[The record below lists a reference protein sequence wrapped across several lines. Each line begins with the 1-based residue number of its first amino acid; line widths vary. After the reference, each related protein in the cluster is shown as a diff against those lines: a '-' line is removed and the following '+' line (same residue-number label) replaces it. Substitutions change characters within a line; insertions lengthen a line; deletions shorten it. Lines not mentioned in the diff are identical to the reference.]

1 MVRYQH
7 NFRSKNELCQI
18 FFSFI
23 IEQEEPFQVYVETM
37 TVDDLKTLQWSEQSL
52 PLSEFVQKY
61 PLPQLVM
68 VEEGFDSAQD
78 ENSLSSGQVL
88 KIHSLCTERK
98 LHCLDR
104 HNKEVHLPLHT
115 SEQVYLRPEN
125 HDIIYQ
131 KVSDLAKA
139 KPAPNFV
146 EVTRGYYDVDS
157 NVNYELS
164 VEPGEILEIV
174 REQGISNLS
183 IKSKKNK
190 SLTFRNKEGVEIKFP
205 YDCVVGF
212 KPLVDNKEHT
222 LADVVASDD
231 ISYPFYFEFV
241 NHTGSHGKLGIV
253 KCLSINDDKLI
264 IASCGHDKS
273 QVVFMIPRDLEITVK
288 VAVGTLKKD
297 PVYEG
302 IKSSYHN
309 FKILA
314 EDIKE
319 KRSTRI
325 FRTSSEISGFPFTPV
340 KTKNWESFE
349 EDVFN
354 KNKLN
359 FNGDLILIENTEAL
373 NESETNETSNND
385 LVLIENTETLNMS
398 NGTSDET
405 VVLSNSGKRRS
416 LELAQ
421 QQKLFYTGE
430 GNEGLESAI
439 NQNGIVA
446 EDLETEK
453 SGGTDSKIAQM
464 TVEELSDN
472 LRGIKMREDL
482 VKEFFD
488 NNIDGELFVYLEEDE
503 LKDLGANRFEIKK
516 LKMFKDGWR
525 PKL

>member
-1 MVRYQH
+1 MAGVNKVILIGNLGRDPEIRH
-7 NFRSKNELCQI
+7 LESGRAVANF
-18 FFSFI
+18 
-23 IEQEEPFQVYVETM
+23 
-37 TVDDLKTLQWSEQSL
+37 SL
-52 PLSEFVQKY
+52 
-61 PLPQLVM
+61 
-68 VEEGFDSAQD
+68 A
-78 ENSLSSGQVL
+78 
-88 KIHSLCTERK
+88 
-98 LHCLDR
+98 
-104 HNKEVHLPLHT
+104 T
-115 SEQVYLRPEN
+115 SE
-125 HDIIYQ
+125 
-131 KVSDLAKA
+131 
-139 KPAPNFV
+139 
-146 EVTRGYYDVDS
+146 
-157 NVNYELS
+157 
-164 VEPGEILEIV
+164 
-174 REQGISNLS
+174 
-183 IKSKKNK
+183 
-190 SLTFRNKEGVEIKFP
+190 TFKNKEGVEIKFP
-205 YDCVVGF
+205 NDCVVGF

-288 VAVGTLKKD
+288 LAVGTLKKD

-314 EDIKE
+314 EDIQE

-325 FRTSSEISGFPFTPV
+325 FRTSSEISGFAFTPV
-340 KTKNWESFE
+340 KTKNWESFD

-359 FNGDLILIENTEAL
+359 LNGDLILIENTEAL
-373 NESETNETSNND
+373 NVPETNETLNND
-385 LVLIENTETLNMS
+385 LVLIGNTEALNMTNES
-398 NGTSDET
+398 SDET
-405 VVLSNSGKRRS
+405 VVSSDLGNRRS
-416 LELAQ
+416 LDLTE

-430 GNEGLESAI
+430 GNESSESVI
-439 NQNGIVA
+439 KENGIAV
-446 EDLETEK
+446 ENIETEK
-453 SGGTDSKIAQM
+453 SGGSDSKIAKM

-472 LRGIKMREDL
+472 LRDIKMREDL
-482 VKEFFD
+482 IKEFFD
-488 NNIDGELFVYLEEDE
+488 NDIDGELFVHLEEDE

>member
-1 MVRYQH
+1 MSC
-7 NFRSKNELCQI
+7 SKC

-23 IEQEEPFQVYVETM
+23 IEQEEPVQVYVETM

-78 ENSLSSGQVL
+78 EKSLSSGQVL

-125 HDIIYQ
+125 HDVIYQ

-157 NVNYELS
+157 NVDYELS

-183 IKSKKNK
+183 IKSRKTK
-190 SLTFRNKEGVEIKFP
+190 SLTFKNKEGVEIKFP
-205 YDCVVGF
+205 NDCVVGF

-288 VAVGTLKKD
+288 LAVGTLKKD

-314 EDIKE
+314 EDIQE

-325 FRTSSEISGFPFTPV
+325 FRTSSEISGFAFTPV
-340 KTKNWESFE
+340 KTKNWESFD

-359 FNGDLILIENTEAL
+359 FSGDLILIENTEAL
-373 NESETNETSNND
+373 NVPETNETLNND
-385 LVLIENTETLNMS
+385 LVLIGNTEALNMTNES
-398 NGTSDET
+398 SDET
-405 VVLSNSGKRRS
+405 VVSSSDLGNRRS
-416 LELAQ
+416 LDLTE

-430 GNEGLESAI
+430 GDESSESVI
-439 NQNGIVA
+439 KENGIAA
-446 EDLETEK
+446 ENIETEK
-453 SGGTDSKIAQM
+453 SGGSDSKIARM

-472 LRGIKMREDL
+472 LRDIKMREDL
-482 VKEFFD
+482 IKEFFD
-488 NNIDGELFVYLEEDE
+488 NDIDGELFVHLEEDE